1 MGVISAVGNS
11 LAENRSA
18 LRAGR
23 GGITLSRHL
32 PTRYAGILPFGE
44 VPIVTD
50 DLKKKLSVTDPGIT
64 RTTLLALHAFTEAIA
79 DAGLTDSVLSD
90 PATAL
95 VGATTVGGMCLT
107 DELYRDTSGPCEGSA
122 YLSSYD
128 CASVHMYL
136 QDRYTM
142 QGFATTINT
151 ACSSSANAIQFG
163 ARLVRNGRARRA
175 IVGGTDSL
183 AKFTIN
189 GFNALQ
195 ILSTGHCRPFD
206 RDRSGLNLG
215 EGAAFLVLEGE
226 RAFEGTTDIPEQSE
240 GYERGGPWQS
250 RPDEVPSAS
259 AAVGH
264 GRNSGAGTTPTGKK
278 IYAELTGYCNTND
291 AFHPSALSA
300 EGDGPFLAMKGALL
314 SAGLNATQI
323 DFINTHGTATENND
337 EAESR
342 AMVRLFGEP
351 PPFVSTKSYTGHT
364 LGAAGAIEAVYS
376 VLSLQHQEIYASL
389 NFEQP
394 IPGIGLRPVR
404 AYGAYPLQHVMSNSF
419 GFGGNC
425 TSLIFSKVN

>member
-11 LAENRSA
+11 LAENLSA
-18 LRAGR
+18 LRNGQ
-23 GGITLSRHL
+23 GGITLSGQL

-44 VPIVTD
+44 IPIVTD
-50 DLKKKLSVTDPGIT
+50 ELKEKLAVTNQGIT
-64 RTTLLALHAFTEAIA
+64 RTTLLALHAFTEATA
-79 DAGLTDSVLSD
+79 DARLTGPVLSD

-122 YLSSYD
+122 FLSSYD
-128 CASVHMYL
+128 CASVHLYL
-136 QDRYTM
+136 QDRYKM

-151 ACSSSANAIQFG
+151 ACSSSSNAIQFG

-175 IVGGTDSL
+175 IVGGADSL

-226 RAFEGTTDIPEQSE
+226 EALAE
-240 GYERGGPWQS
+240 
-250 RPDEVPSAS
+250 A
-259 AAVGH
+259 
-264 GRNSGAGTTPTGKK
+264 GKK
-278 IYAELTGYCNTND
+278 VYAELTGYCNTND

-300 EGDGPFLAMKGALL
+300 EGDGPYLAMKGALL

-342 AMVRLFGEP
+342 AMVRLFGNP
-351 PPFVSTKSYTGHT
+351 PPFVSTKPYTGHT
-364 LGAAGAIEAVYS
+364 LGASGAIEAVYS
-376 VLSLQHQEIYASL
+376 ALSLEYQEIYASL

-394 IPGIGLRPVR
+394 IPGIGLQPVQ
-404 AYGAYPLQHVMSNSF
+404 AYGVYPLQHVMSNSF